1 MARPDNYSNVI
12 HMLGVC
18 YGDTPFIIMEYMEKG
33 DLNQYLKKFKVVTH
47 ADSELQGED
56 QIMTG
61 ILVLMST
68 QIASAMN
75 I

>member
-1 MARPDNYSNVI
+1 M
-12 HMLGVC
+12 G
-18 YGDTPFIIMEYMEKG
+18 TPLSLLWSTWRKEISTSS
-33 DLNQYLKKFKVVTH
+33 YLKKFKVVTH